1 MNTNKVEV
9 SPELLERGKSVRE
22 YVAATNAVIKELTD
36 RGVEVE
42 FYGSAELSALKGA
55 LEGK

>member
-36 RGVEVE
+36 RARDV
-42 FYGSAELSALKGA
+42 LKMHYRTQNS
-55 LEGK
+55 GKEKGECG